1 MFLRHIFMAGLATA
15 CGIAVSAGT
24 FAFLL
29 VIGVIPRM
37 IKRCNFGERILMVE
51 NTVILGVLT
60 GAVFS
65 VMEWK
70 AQLPYPWL
78 AHVIL
83 GAYGTAAGIFV
94 GCTAVAL
101 AEILNTFP
109 ILFRRLY
116 INRGLSGVMI
126 AMALGK
132 MAGSFYISFLVT
144 GFQNIG
150 KSIFSNCNLLCVW
163 RIIKGTISY
172 RLKERILNGQICIG
186 YGKICRFGKDCIC
199 GGMRVIE
206 K

>member
-1 MFLRHIFMAGLATA
+1 MNTMFLRHIFMAGLATA

-65 VMEWK
+65 VVEWK

-94 GCTAVAL
+94 GCIAVAL

-132 MAGSFYISFLVT
+132 MAGSFYYFFLVT

-163 RIIKGTISY
+163 RIIKV
-172 RLKERILNGQICIG
+172 RLVT
-186 YGKICRFGKDCIC
+186 D
-199 GGMRVIE
+199 
-206 K
+206 

>member
-65 VMEWK
+65 VVEWK

-94 GCTAVAL
+94 GCIAVAL

-116 INRGLSGVMI
+116 INRGLSGVHGTGENGWFFLLFLFWLRASKILVNPYFLI
-126 AMALGK
+126 A
-132 MAGSFYISFLVT
+132 
-144 GFQNIG
+144 
-150 KSIFSNCNLLCVW
+150 IFFVSGV
-163 RIIKGTISY
+163 
-172 RLKERILNGQICIG
+172 
-186 YGKICRFGKDCIC
+186 
-199 GGMRVIE
+199 
-206 K
+206 

>member
-1 MFLRHIFMAGLATA
+1 MNTMFLRHIFMAGLATA

-65 VMEWK
+65 VVEWK

-94 GCTAVAL
+94 GCIAVAL
-101 AEILNTFP
+101 AEILNPFP
-109 ILFRRLY
+109 FLFRRLY

-132 MAGSFYISFLVT
+132 MAGSFYYF
-144 GFQNIG
+144 F
-150 KSIFSNCNLLCVW
+150 F
-163 RIIKGTISY
+163 
-172 RLKERILNGQICIG
+172 G
-186 YGKICRFGKDCIC
+186 YGLPKYW
-199 GGMRVIE
+199 
-206 K
+206 

>member
-65 VMEWK
+65 VMEWN
-70 AQLPYPWL
+70 ALLPYPWL
-78 AHVIL
+78 ADVIL
-83 GAYGTAAGIFV
+83 CAYGTAAGIFV
-94 GCTAVAL
+94 GCIAVAL

-109 ILFRRLY
+109 IIFRRFQ
-116 INRGLSGVMI
+116 IKEGLSWIMLF
-126 AMALGK
+126 MA
-132 MAGSFYISFLVT
+132 
-144 GFQNIG
+144 
-150 KSIFSNCNLLCVW
+150 
-163 RIIKGTISY
+163 
-172 RLKERILNGQICIG
+172 
-186 YGKICRFGKDCIC
+186 FGKCA
-199 GGMRVIE
+199 GAFWYFGHHMTPP
-206 K
+206 

>member
-1 MFLRHIFMAGLATA
+1 MNTMFLRHIFMAGLATA

-65 VMEWK
+65 VVEWK

-94 GCTAVAL
+94 GCIAVA
-101 AEILNTFP
+101 AHRAGIGDFNRNIREFP
-109 ILFRRLY
+109 MEFLQIRQKKIAADRVA
-116 INRGLSGVMI
+116 GTDMQLS
-126 AMALGK
+126 
-132 MAGSFYISFLVT
+132 
-144 GFQNIG
+144 
-150 KSIFSNCNLLCVW
+150 
-163 RIIKGTISY
+163 
-172 RLKERILNGQICIG
+172 
-186 YGKICRFGKDCIC
+186 
-199 GGMRVIE
+199 
-206 K
+206 

>member
-1 MFLRHIFMAGLATA
+1 MEIG
-15 CGIAVSAGT
+15 AVIGAAPRVNVVRERPSAGDVIV
-24 FAFLL
+24 LL
-29 VIGVIPRM
+29 GGRTGRDGIGGATGSSKEHTEESLTTSGAEAQKGNPPTERKIQCLFRNPNVSRM

-65 VMEWK
+65 VVEWK

-94 GCTAVAL
+94 GCIAVAL

-132 MAGSFYISFLVT
+132 MAGSFYYF
-144 GFQNIG
+144 F
-150 KSIFSNCNLLCVW
+150 F
-163 RIIKGTISY
+163 
-172 RLKERILNGQICIG
+172 G
-186 YGKICRFGKDCIC
+186 YGLPKYW
-199 GGMRVIE
+199 
-206 K
+206 

>member
-51 NTVILGVLT
+51 
-60 GAVFS
+60 
-65 VMEWK
+65 
-70 AQLPYPWL
+70 
-78 AHVIL
+78 
-83 GAYGTAAGIFV
+83 IFV
-94 GCTAVAL
+94 GCIAVAL

-132 MAGSFYISFLVT
+132 MAGSFYYF
-144 GFQNIG
+144 F
-150 KSIFSNCNLLCVW
+150 F
-163 RIIKGTISY
+163 
-172 RLKERILNGQICIG
+172 G
-186 YGKICRFGKDCIC
+186 YGLPKYW
-199 GGMRVIE
+199 
-206 K
+206 

>member
-65 VMEWK
+65 VVEWK

-94 GCTAVAL
+94 GCIAVAL

-109 ILFRRLY
+109 CYDCHGTGENGWFFLLFLFWLRASKILVNPYFL
-116 INRGLSGVMI
+116 IAIFFVSGV
-126 AMALGK
+126 
-132 MAGSFYISFLVT
+132 
-144 GFQNIG
+144 
-150 KSIFSNCNLLCVW
+150 
-163 RIIKGTISY
+163 
-172 RLKERILNGQICIG
+172 
-186 YGKICRFGKDCIC
+186 
-199 GGMRVIE
+199 
-206 K
+206 

>member
-65 VMEWK
+65 VVEWK

-83 GAYGTAAGIFV
+83 GA
-94 GCTAVAL
+94 
-101 AEILNTFP
+101 
-109 ILFRRLY
+109 

-132 MAGSFYISFLVT
+132 MAGSFYYF
-144 GFQNIG
+144 F
-150 KSIFSNCNLLCVW
+150 F
-163 RIIKGTISY
+163 
-172 RLKERILNGQICIG
+172 G
-186 YGKICRFGKDCIC
+186 YGLPKYW
-199 GGMRVIE
+199 
-206 K
+206 

>member
-65 VMEWK
+65 VVEWK

-94 GCTAVAL
+94 GNIKYFSDPVPASVYQPWTQWCYDCHGTGENGWFFLLFLFWLRASK
-101 AEILNTFP
+101 ILVNPYFL
-109 ILFRRLY
+109 IAIFFV
-116 INRGLSGVMI
+116 SGV
-126 AMALGK
+126 
-132 MAGSFYISFLVT
+132 
-144 GFQNIG
+144 
-150 KSIFSNCNLLCVW
+150 
-163 RIIKGTISY
+163 
-172 RLKERILNGQICIG
+172 
-186 YGKICRFGKDCIC
+186 
-199 GGMRVIE
+199 
-206 K
+206 

>member
-1 MFLRHIFMAGLATA
+1 MNTMFLRHIFMAGLATA

-126 AMALGK
+126 VMALGK
-132 MAGSFYISFLVT
+132 MAGSFYYF
-144 GFQNIG
+144 F
-150 KSIFSNCNLLCVW
+150 F
-163 RIIKGTISY
+163 
-172 RLKERILNGQICIG
+172 G
-186 YGKICRFGKDCIC
+186 YGLPKYW
-199 GGMRVIE
+199 
-206 K
+206 

>member
-1 MFLRHIFMAGLATA
+1 MNTMFLRHIFMAGLATA

-65 VMEWK
+65 VV
-70 AQLPYPWL
+70 L

-94 GCTAVAL
+94 GCIAVAL

-132 MAGSFYISFLVT
+132 MAGSFYYF
-144 GFQNIG
+144 F
-150 KSIFSNCNLLCVW
+150 F
-163 RIIKGTISY
+163 
-172 RLKERILNGQICIG
+172 G
-186 YGKICRFGKDCIC
+186 YGLPKYW
-199 GGMRVIE
+199 
-206 K
+206 

>member
-65 VMEWK
+65 VVEWK

-94 GCTAVAL
+94 GCIAVAL

-132 MAGSFYISFLVT
+132 MAG
-144 GFQNIG
+144 

-163 RIIKGTISY
+163 RIIKGMISY

>member
-65 VMEWK
+65 VVEWK
-70 AQLPYPWL
+70 AQLPY
-78 AHVIL
+78 
-83 GAYGTAAGIFV
+83 
-94 GCTAVAL
+94 
-101 AEILNTFP
+101 P

-132 MAGSFYISFLVT
+132 MAGSFYYF
-144 GFQNIG
+144 F
-150 KSIFSNCNLLCVW
+150 F
-163 RIIKGTISY
+163 
-172 RLKERILNGQICIG
+172 G
-186 YGKICRFGKDCIC
+186 YGLPKYW
-199 GGMRVIE
+199 
-206 K
+206 